1 MRHVTRDESRDSG
14 MALVLLLLLVW
25 LAVRQDVLVIAAMA
39 ALVVTMAAPRLLA
52 PFAVVWLGL
61 AHMLGI
67 VMSAALFS
75 VVFLVVVT
83 PVGVVRR
90 LLGKDTLQLRRFKAG
105 HDSVMVRRDHLYT
118 AGDLDKP
125 Y

>member
-14 MALVLLLLLVW
+14 MALVLLILLAW
-25 LAVRQDVLVIAAMA
+25 LAVRKDLLVVAAMA
-39 ALVVTMAAPRLLA
+39 VLVVAMAAPRLLA
-52 PFAVVWLGL
+52 PFAMVWLGL
-61 AHMLGI
+61 SRMLGV

-75 VVFLVVVT
+75 VVFLLMVT

-105 HDSVMVRRDHLYT
+105 QDSVMVRRDHLYT
-118 AGDLDKP
+118 AGDLEKP